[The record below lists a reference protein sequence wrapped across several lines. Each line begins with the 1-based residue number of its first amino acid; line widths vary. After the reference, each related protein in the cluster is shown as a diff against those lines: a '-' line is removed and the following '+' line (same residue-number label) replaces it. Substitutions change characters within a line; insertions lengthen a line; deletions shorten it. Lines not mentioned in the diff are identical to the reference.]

1 MSLVAQSVKSNLLAA
16 FRYLL
21 KPLVRLAV
29 KNAVTFPDFSESLKA
44 AYVDVATKQMTA
56 SKMAATEEGISLI
69 TNVEVSEV
77 REILQSA
84 AGANYAR
91 EVQQRSPLPA
101 VLTAWHTD
109 PKFTGPYGVVLDI
122 EFARSQEKGGATFC
136 DLANQYSPG
145 FSPKVLM
152 DELIR
157 IGAVID
163 VGNGFYRAVKRS
175 YVPEPLSAQSIK
187 MLARAV
193 HHLSET
199 IEINLGVSSAS
210 PIDVIRSTGLIQRSI
225 FTAHGIRRSD
235 HPDFDKFIRARGQM
249 FADDIDNWLSTRD
262 VEGIQ
267 DGMQVGVGFYHYIVN
282 EEDESQLSQ
291 EFIN

>member
-1 MSLVAQSVKSNLLAA
+1 MSSVPQTVKSNLLAA

-29 KNAVTFPDFSESLKA
+29 RNGVTFPDFSESLKA
-44 AYVDVATKQMTA
+44 AYVDVATKQMAA
-56 SKMAATEEGISLI
+56 SKMAVTEEGVSLI
-69 TNVEVSEV
+69 TSVEISEV
-77 REILQSA
+77 RAILRSA
-84 AGANYAR
+84 AGATYAR
-91 EVQQRSPLPA
+91 EVQQRSPLPS

-145 FSPKVLM
+145 FPPKVLM

-199 IEINLGVSSAS
+199 FETNFGVSSAS
-210 PIDVIRSTGLIQRSI
+210 ITDAGHSSGLIQRSI
-225 FTAHGIRRSD
+225 FTAHGIRKSD
-235 HPDFDKFIRARGQM
+235 HPEFDKFIRGRGQM

-282 EEDESQLSQ
+282 EEDENQLSQ